1 MRRTKIV
8 CTIGPVSE
16 KPEQVR
22 TLIEHG
28 MNVARLNF
36 SHGTHDEQRA
46 RIERIRRVGSRLGR
60 KIPIMLDTKGP
71 EFRIGIFEA
80 GSVSVREG
88 QAFSFVSED
97 VPGDETKVS
106 VSYKALAK
114 ELQPGDIILVN
125 DGLVKFEVS
134 GICGADVKCRVLIG
148 GKLSNRKSMSFPG
161 KVLKQEYLSEQDK
174 ADLLFGIAN
183 DVDYVACSF
192 VSTAQDILD
201 VRSFLDRNSGSS
213 IKLTAKIENQ
223 SGVDHAE
230 EILDHCEGLM
240 VARGDLGV
248 EVPFAKLPV
257 IQKRLL
263 RICMSKRAFSI
274 TATEM
279 LESMITNPRPTRAE
293 VSDIA
298 NAVFDGSN
306 AIMLSGETAAGSY
319 PAEAVAVMAEVA
331 EEAEAYLF

>member
-1 MRRTKIV
+1 MKRTKII
-8 CTIGPVSE
+8 CTLGPACDNDDIL
-16 KPEQVR
+16 KAM
-22 TLIEHG
+22 IESG
-28 MNVARLNF
+28 MDIARLNF
-36 SHGTHDEQRA
+36 SHGTYEEQRS
-46 RIERIRRVGSRLGR
+46 RIERVRRVGSEIGR
-60 KIPIMLDTKGP
+60 KIPLMLDTKGP
-71 EFRIGIFEA
+71 EFRIGTFAENAVIVNDGDEFTFTA
-80 GSVSVREG
+80 
-88 QAFSFVSED
+88 D
-97 VPGDETKVS
+97 DLPGDSTRVS
-106 VSYKALAK
+106 VSYKKLA
-114 ELQPGDIILVN
+114 EEMQPGDIILVN
-125 DGLVKFEVS
+125 DGLVKFEVL
-134 GICGADVKCRVLIG
+134 GTENGDVKCRVLIG

-161 KVLKQEYLSEQDK
+161 KVLHQVYLSEQDK
-174 ADLLFGIAN
+174 SDLLFGIAN
-183 DVDYVACSF
+183 GIDIVACSF
-192 VSTAQDILD
+192 VSTAQDVLD
-201 VRSFLDRNSGSS
+201 VRNFLNANGGAS

-263 RICMSKRAFSI
+263 RICISKRAFSI

-319 PAEAVAVMAEVA
+319 PAEAVAVMAQVA
-331 EEAEAYLF
+331 EEAESYLF